1 MEPLY
6 HPRLRDHEVEY
17 AIKLR
22 QTHDRIKSGI
32 LVMAGAS
39 TLYLKK
45 AMNDDAY
52 KHLLSKA
59 EEAYQQATRELHEL
73 EPPTSLARLHRH
85 YLEGFEGYKMA
96 LNQLG
101 KLLGSAEK
109 HKDQQWLVAVAEL
122 MSEGTRKI
130 KRVTL
135 NLWLDE
141 YVTEHGD
148 DLDHQAEEIEE
159 GIRAAEIK
167 PAHESSEAGE
177 VHQHRDSHTHH
188 HHDTPGHHA

>member
-39 TLYLKK
+39 TLYLKRT
-45 AMNDDAY
+45 MNDDAY

-59 EEAYQQATRELHEL
+59 EEAYQESTRALRELN
-73 EPPTSLARLHRH
+73 PPASLVRLHRH
-85 YLEGFEGYKMA
+85 YLEGFADYKTA
-96 LNQLG
+96 LSQLG

-141 YVTEHGD
+141 YITEHGD
-148 DLDHQAEEIEE
+148 DLDHQA
-159 GIRAAEIK
+159 AEIDAEIHGVEAK
-167 PAHESSEAGE
+167 PTHESSEAAE
-177 VHQHRDSHTHH
+177 AHEHRAPHTRH
-188 HHDTPGHHA
+188 HHDAPGHHA

>member
-6 HPRLRDHEVEY
+6 HPRLKDHEVEY

-45 AMNDDAY
+45 SMNDDAY

-59 EEAYQQATRELHEL
+59 EEAYQEATRQLREL
-73 EPPTSLARLHRH
+73 EPPASLARLHRH
-85 YLEGFEGYKMA
+85 YLEGFEAYKTA

-101 KLLGSAEK
+101 KLLGSVEK

-141 YVTEHGD
+141 YITEHGD
-148 DLDHQAEEIEE
+148 DLDHQA
-159 GIRAAEIK
+159 AEIDAEIHGSEAT
-167 PAHESSEAGE
+167 PAHESSEAAE
-177 VHQHRDSHTHH
+177 AHEHRDPHTHH
-188 HHDTPGHHA
+188 HHDAPGHHA

>member
-52 KHLLSKA
+52 RHLLGKA
-59 EEAYQQATRELHEL
+59 EEAYQEATWELREL
-73 EPPTSLARLHRH
+73 EPPASLARLHRH
-85 YLEGFEGYKMA
+85 YLEGFEDYKTA

-109 HKDQQWLVAVAEL
+109 HNDQQWIVAVAEL

-141 YVTEHGD
+141 YITEHGD
-148 DLDHQAEEIEE
+148 DLDHQTAEIDEE
-159 GIRAAEIK
+159 IRAAEAK
-167 PAHESSEAGE
+167 PAHESSEGTE
-177 VHQHRDSHTHH
+177 PHEHRESQTHH
-188 HHDTPGHHA
+188 HDAPGHHG